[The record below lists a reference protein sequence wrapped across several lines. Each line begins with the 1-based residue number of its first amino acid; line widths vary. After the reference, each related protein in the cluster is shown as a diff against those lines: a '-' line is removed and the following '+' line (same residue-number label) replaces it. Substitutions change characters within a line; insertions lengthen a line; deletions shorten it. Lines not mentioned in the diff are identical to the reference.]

1 MIQMVLDFKDEQLC
15 DHLNHVLSGLLPH
28 ESYQPSTFSLLYP
41 ALSTILPSTEAR
53 GLYFAFYTV
62 LEKFFK
68 LQSSMEAGAYQVNIA
83 RDRFATAL
91 TNNLPD
97 LILEPHMQVSEI
109 MSEEGKSG
117 DITIPTVQ
125 NDAMQ
130 VVFEK
135 TMNLYD
141 TCYELGQ
148 TYEDAM
154 AYIINLKDS
163 MKANIIDTGIKMQR
177 AIISTGY
184 KYGRKN
190 YRGTTGWVEF
200 SQQLVR
206 EVSEL
211 DAITSDDL
219 TCDNLEMLSS
229 IERQTVAMSEGIAEY
244 GIPQLDDRTPIL
256 PHRFVV
262 LVARENVGKTQV
274 VTHLI
279 ASVIRAGGRPYF
291 ACGESQPNVMFLR
304 VVSSYI
310 YQEYGLHFTEADLV
324 GEGLNALSSEDFQI
338 VQTAK
343 ARCASSGMVISNSL
357 EYDNVTATFTRA
369 FYNGCNAFFIDHSQS
384 LRGRK
389 GRKIGDLVTNLALDC
404 REFKNNYPVYIFL
417 TSHPSTNLKDIL
429 QKGIDKDF
437 QQSPTAQSATPAQEA
452 DELFILNDTDY
463 LRKQNLLQWIV
474 YKRRGATKPA
484 PFFIKK
490 LFHVAA
496 YLYDPNLQGGE
507 NVEAEEMDSI
517 IRSIGTSSDKFDP
530 DADELQVDWDD

>member
-1 MIQMVLDFKDEQLC
+1 MVLDFKDEQLC

-417 TSHPSTNLKDIL
+417 TSHP
-429 QKGIDKDF
+429 
-437 QQSPTAQSATPAQEA
+437 
-452 DELFILNDTDY
+452 
-463 LRKQNLLQWIV
+463 
-474 YKRRGATKPA
+474 
-484 PFFIKK
+484 
-490 LFHVAA
+490 
-496 YLYDPNLQGGE
+496 
-507 NVEAEEMDSI
+507 
-517 IRSIGTSSDKFDP
+517 
-530 DADELQVDWDD
+530 

>member
-1 MIQMVLDFKDEQLC
+1 MVLDFKDEQLC

-28 ESYQPSTFSLLYP
+28 ENYQPTTFSVLYP
-41 ALSTILPSTEAR
+41 TLSTILPFSETR

-68 LQSSMEAGAYQVNIA
+68 LQSSVNSENYQVNIA
-83 RDRFATAL
+83 RDRFAGAL

-97 LILEPHMQVSEI
+97 LILEPHMLVSDI

-117 DITIPTVQ
+117 DISIPTIQ
-125 NDAMQ
+125 NEAMG
-130 VVFEK
+130 VVYEK
-135 TMNLYD
+135 TMALYD
-141 TCYELGQ
+141 TCFDLAQ
-148 TYEDAM
+148 SYEDSM
-154 AYIINLKDS
+154 AYIINLTDS
-163 MKANIIDTGIKMQR
+163 MKANIIDTGIQMQR

-184 KYGRKN
+184 KYGRKT
-190 YRGTTGWVEF
+190 YRGTSGWIEF

-211 DAITSDDL
+211 DAATNDDL
-219 TCDNLEMLSS
+219 VCDNLEMLSGV
-229 IERQTVAMSEGIAEY
+229 EQQTIVMSEGIAEY

-256 PHRFVV
+256 HHRFVV

-279 ASVIRAGGRPYF
+279 ASVIRSGGKPFF
-291 ACGESQPNVMFLR
+291 ACGESQPNAMFLR

-310 YQEYGLHFTEADLV
+310 YQEYGMYFTEVDLV
-324 GEGLNALSSEDFQI
+324 GEGLEALSEEDRQI

-369 FYNGCNAFFIDHSQS
+369 FHNGCNAFFIDHSQS

-404 REFKNNYPVYIFL
+404 REFKNNNPVYVCL
-417 TSHPSTNLKDIL
+417 TSQPSTNLKDIL
-429 QKGIDKDF
+429 QKGADKDI
-437 QQSPTAQSATPAQEA
+437 QQSPTAQSSAPAQEA
-452 DELFILNDTDY
+452 DELFILTDNDY
-463 LRKQNLLQWIV
+463 FRKQNILQWIV
-474 YKRRGATKPA
+474 YKRRGAPKPA
-484 PFFIKK
+484 PFYVKK

-496 YLYDPNLQGGE
+496 YQYDPNLQGADTISVGE
-507 NVEAEEMDSI
+507 LDGILEG
-517 IRSIGTSSDKFDP
+517 IGT
-530 DADELQVDWDD
+530 DADAMDEDSDDMQIQWDP

>member
-1 MIQMVLDFKDEQLC
+1 MIRLVLDFKDEQLC

-28 ESYQPSTFSLLYP
+28 ENYQPSTFSLLYP
-41 ALSTILPSTEAR
+41 ALSTVLPFAEVR

-68 LQSSMEAGAYQVNIA
+68 LQNSVEAGSYQVNIA
-83 RDRFATAL
+83 RDRFALAL

-97 LILEPHMQVSEI
+97 LILEPAMLVSDI

-117 DITIPTVQ
+117 DITIPTIQ
-125 NDAMQ
+125 TEAMG
-130 VVFEK
+130 VIYEK
-135 TMNLYD
+135 VMNLYD
-141 TCYELGQ
+141 TCFELGQ
-148 TYEDAM
+148 SYEDAM

-163 MKANIIDTGIKMQR
+163 MKANIIDTGIRMQR

-184 KYGRKN
+184 KYGRKT
-190 YRGTTGWVEF
+190 YRGTAGWIDF

-211 DAITSDDL
+211 DAATSDDL
-219 TCDNLEMLSS
+219 TCNNLEMLTS

-244 GIPQLDDRTPIL
+244 GIPQLDDRTPL
-256 PHRFVV
+256 LLHRFVV

-279 ASVIRAGGRPYF
+279 ASVIRAGGRPFF
-291 ACGESQPNVMFLR
+291 ACGESQPNAMFLR
-304 VVSSYI
+304 VVASYI
-310 YQEYGLHFTEADLV
+310 YQEYGYYFSEVDLV
-324 GEGLNALSSEDFQI
+324 GEGLTALSAEDYQI

-343 ARCASSGMVISNSL
+343 ARCASSGMVITNSL

-369 FYNGCNAFFIDHSQS
+369 FHNGCNAFFIDHSQS

-404 REFKNNYPVYIFL
+404 REFKNNYPAYVML
-417 TSHPSTNLKDIL
+417 TSHPSTSLKDIL
-429 QKGIDKDF
+429 QKGSDKDF
-437 QQSPTAQSATPAQEA
+437 QQSPTAQSAAPSQEA

-463 LRKQNLLQWIV
+463 YRKQNILQWIV
-474 YKRRGATKPA
+474 NKRRGAPKPA

-496 YLYDPNLQGGE
+496 YQYDPNLQSGE
-507 NVEAEEMDSI
+507 NLDAADMEDLIHNIGTGSDSLDAEAEGM
-517 IRSIGTSSDKFDP
+517 
-530 DADELQVDWDD
+530 QVDWDS